1 MQNLVM
7 HGLMGF
13 AGDCDLM
20 SGNVDSTLE
29 AALRATHS
37 RPPESG
43 GALHEGQG
51 VDPLQWAAQLLLL
64 LNRPEDAAD
73 YFDRCLKQLPR
84 SARTDMQA
92 RSCLISGLQSLCRNQ
107 LRTAWNCLQ
116 RTTGEKHASLH
127 VQVAACG
134 AMAALF
140 FRLGMRR
147 PAQAAVDRALALLDT
162 DSQANETPRAVLAVL
177 QAEFMVLDLLR
188 RHPRLDDLAFWPR
201 NEEVAGQR
209 VGLPQ
214 ALELLTECRALIGP
228 RPLLQN
234 RLEFLGTLLRIAYQ
248 GSAMSEGAHNHIR
261 QATGQGMASY
271 AIEARQELAL
281 AFIAAE
287 QGDNLRR
294 LMNVSSAASV
304 NTAAGA
310 GYSRGG
316 EHLNFEHDYCLAKLG
331 ELSGRADAYI
341 THYRIYA
348 TQALMQVRRACAYV
362 EVPSSIKQ
370 ASNDIPKDEIASRL
384 PARYRRAYQFILAN
398 LHRADLSIKHVAD
411 NLGVTD
417 RALQM
422 AFRAHLGMSPSA
434 VIRQCRMDRIH
445 TDLASG
451 SATRGTTT
459 LDVAQ
464 RWGVRSRSALA
475 HSYRGAFGELPSQT
489 AAALGA

>member
-20 SGNVDSTLE
+20 SGNVDLTLD
-29 AALRATHS
+29 AALRATNA
-37 RPPESG
+37 RPAESSG
-43 GALHEGQG
+43 GSQETKR

-107 LRTAWNCLQ
+107 LRTAWSCLQ

-147 PAQAAVDRALALLDT
+147 PAQAAADRALALLDT
-162 DSQANETPRAVLAVL
+162 DSLANETPRAVLAVMRV
-177 QAEFMVLDLLR
+177 EFVVLDLLR

-214 ALELLTECRALIGP
+214 AFELLTECRTLIGA
-228 RPLLQN
+228 RPLLQA
-234 RLEFLGTLLRIAYQ
+234 RLDFLATLLRIAYQ
-248 GSAMSEGAHNHIR
+248 GSAISEVAGNHIR
-261 QATGQGMASY
+261 QAIGQGMASY
-271 AIEARQELAL
+271 AADARQELAL

-294 LMNVSSAASV
+294 LLNASSAAA
-304 NTAAGA
+304 TAP
-310 GYSRGG
+310 SRGG
-316 EHLNFEHDYCLAKLG
+316 DQNFEHDYCLAKLG

-341 THYRIYA
+341 THYRTYA
-348 TQALMQVRRACAYV
+348 TQALIQVRRTCAYV
-362 EVPSSIKQ
+362 EVPSSIRQ
-370 ASNDIPKDEIASRL
+370 SSNDIPKDEIASRL

-445 TDLASG
+445 SDLAAG
-451 SATRGTTT
+451 DATRGTTT

-489 AAALGA
+489 AAVLNA

>member
-1 MQNLVM
+1 MQNLVI

-29 AALRATHS
+29 AALRATNARPLESS
-37 RPPESG
+37 RTS
-43 GALHEGQG
+43 HEVQS
-51 VDPLQWAAQLLLL
+51 VDTLQWAAQLLLL
-64 LNRPEDAAD
+64 SNRPEDAAD

-107 LRTAWNCLQ
+107 MRTAWNCLQ

-162 DSQANETPRAVLAVL
+162 DSQANETPRAVLAVM
-177 QAEFMVLDLLR
+177 QAEFVVLDLLR

-214 ALELLTECRALIGP
+214 ALELLTECRAVIGS
-228 RPLLQN
+228 RPLLQT

-248 GSAMSEGAHNHIR
+248 GSAMTEGAHNHIR

-271 AIEARQELAL
+271 AVEARQELAL

-294 LMNVSSAASV
+294 LMNVSSAAG
-304 NTAAGA
+304 TGQ
-310 GYSRGG
+310 SRGG
-316 EHLNFEHDYCLAKLG
+316 EALNFEHDYCLAKLG

-362 EVPSSIKQ
+362 AVPSSIKQ
-370 ASNDIPKDEIASRL
+370 ASNDIPKDEITSRL

-445 TDLASG
+445 TDLAAG